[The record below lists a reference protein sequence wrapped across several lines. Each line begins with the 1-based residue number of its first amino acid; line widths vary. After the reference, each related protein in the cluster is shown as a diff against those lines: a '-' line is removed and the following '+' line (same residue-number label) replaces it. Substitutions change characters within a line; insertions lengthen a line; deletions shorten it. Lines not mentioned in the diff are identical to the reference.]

1 MKKNQ
6 SDITEEENFMPNF
19 FQFVLLF
26 VSIFVSAF
34 GFACIIRFFGKYLE
48 EIRAGVRKKTK
59 NTENIRPKRKTQA
72 AEKPTEP
79 VDQPRSDPKIYYIR
93 NAELPQK
100 PKPKRKKRTRP
111 KPDLAFKGIIIQPE
125 EFCEKRYK

>member
-1 MKKNQ
+1 
-6 SDITEEENFMPNF
+6 MPNF
-19 FQFVLLF
+19 YQFTLLF

-48 EIRAGVRKKTK
+48 ELRSNVKKKTK
-59 NTENIRPKRKTQA
+59 KTTSVRTKRKVTV
-72 AEKPTEP
+72 EEHPPEP
-79 VDQPRSDPKIYYIR
+79 PRCDPKIYYIR

-111 KPDLAFKGIIIQPE
+111 KPDLAFKGIIIKPE
-125 EFCEKRYK
+125 EFYEKRYK

>member
-1 MKKNQ
+1 
-6 SDITEEENFMPNF
+6 MPNF
-19 FQFVLLF
+19 FQLALLF

-48 EIRAGVRKKTK
+48 EIRAGVMKKVK

-72 AEKPTEP
+72 AKEP
-79 VDQPRSDPKIYYIR
+79 IEPPGRDPKIYYIR

-100 PKPKRKKRTRP
+100 PKPKRRKKTRP

>member
-1 MKKNQ
+1 
-6 SDITEEENFMPNF
+6 MPNF
-19 FQFVLLF
+19 FQLALLL

-48 EIRAGVRKKTK
+48 EIRAGVKKKTK

-72 AEKPTEP
+72 EKEP
-79 VDQPRSDPKIYYIR
+79 IEPPGRDPKIYYIR

-100 PKPKRKKRTRP
+100 PKPKRRKRTRP

>member
-1 MKKNQ
+1 
-6 SDITEEENFMPNF
+6 MPNF
-19 FQFVLLF
+19 YQFTLLF
-26 VSIFVSAF
+26 ISVFVSAF

-48 EIRAGVRKKTK
+48 EIRSGVKRKIEKPETV
-59 NTENIRPKRKTQA
+59 RPKRKTQA
-72 AEKPTEP
+72 VKEPIKPSEP
-79 VDQPRSDPKIYYIR
+79 PKRDPKIYYIR

>member
-1 MKKNQ
+1 
-6 SDITEEENFMPNF
+6 MPNF
-19 FQFVLLF
+19 YQFTLLF

-34 GFACIIRFFGKYLE
+34 GFACIIRFFGKYHE
-48 EIRAGVRKKTK
+48 EIRSGIKKK
-59 NTENIRPKRKTQA
+59 AKRPESVRPKRKIQA
-72 AEKPTEP
+72 EEKPIEP
-79 VDQPRSDPKIYYIR
+79 PRSDPKIYYIR
-93 NAELPQK
+93 NAGLPQK

>member
-1 MKKNQ
+1 
-6 SDITEEENFMPNF
+6 MPNF
-19 FQFVLLF
+19 YQFTLLF
-26 VSIFVSAF
+26 ISIFVSAF

-48 EIRAGVRKKTK
+48 ELKSGVKKNSANAKNARTKRKAQIAEEI
-59 NTENIRPKRKTQA
+59 TEPPKR
-72 AEKPTEP
+72 
-79 VDQPRSDPKIYYIR
+79 DPKIYYIR